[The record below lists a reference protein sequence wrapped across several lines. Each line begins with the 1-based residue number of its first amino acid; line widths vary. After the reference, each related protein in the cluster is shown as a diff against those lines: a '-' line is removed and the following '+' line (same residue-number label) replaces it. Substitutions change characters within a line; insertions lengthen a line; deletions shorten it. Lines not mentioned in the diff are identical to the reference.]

1 MKLASLR
8 DGSRDGQL
16 AVVSRDLRT
25 AQFATDITGTLQR
38 ALDDWNF
45 FLPQLQDLYAALNA
59 GRARHAFPF
68 DPSKATAPLP
78 RAFQWTVAQSEGGL
92 AQRPSDVLLGAAEGP
107 VADVQAS
114 LTAQIVGITGDVP
127 QGVRSDAAADCV
139 RLLALAADWRLPA
152 PPGPEGVTLPDRQ
165 HTVFGPV
172 VVTPDE
178 IGAAWKRGKIHL
190 PLTVSRNGK
199 VVGRPDAGAGTRTG
213 LHLLIAMLAQTR
225 PARAGSLI
233 GSGTIAGL
241 DEKATGGAG
250 AKDVIRGLEAG
261 DRIRLEMLDVDG
273 RSLFGAIEH
282 TLDDTPQQA
291 PTVGDAS
298 RGADDAVAPSAL
310 LHDDVSDADV
320 PDPDVPQADV
330 SDPQLA

>member
-1 MKLASLR
+1 MKLASIR

-25 AQFATDITGTLQR
+25 AQFATEITGTLQR

-45 FLPQLQDLYAALNA
+45 FAPQLQDLYAALNA
-59 GRARHAFPF
+59 SRARHAFVF
-68 DPSKATAPLP
+68 DPSKAAAPLP
-78 RAFQWTVAQSEGGL
+78 RAFQWAAATPDGVL
-92 AQRPSDVLLGAAEGP
+92 AQRPSDILLGASEGP
-107 VADVQAS
+107 VADTQAS
-114 LTAQIVGITGDVP
+114 LTAQIVAITGDVP
-127 QGVRSDAAADCV
+127 QGVRSDAASDCV
-139 RLLALAADWRLPA
+139 RLLALSADWRLPA
-152 PPGPEGVTLPDRQ
+152 PPGLEGVTLPDRQ

-178 IGAAWKRGKIHL
+178 VGAAWKRGKIHL

-213 LHLLIAMLAQTR
+213 LHLLIALLAQTR

-233 GSGTIAGL
+233 GSGVIAGL
-241 DEKATGGAG
+241 DEKAA
-250 AKDVIRGLEAG
+250 ADARDMLRGLEAG

-282 TLDDTPQQA
+282 VLDDHP
-291 PTVGDAS
+291 
-298 RGADDAVAPSAL
+298 
-310 LHDDVSDADV
+310 
-320 PDPDVPQADV
+320 ADV
-330 SDPQLA
+330 SPVGGKRADAPAAVAAPEDEPDFTDSQPA

>member
-25 AQFATDITGTLQR
+25 AQFATDITGILQR

-68 DPSKATAPLP
+68 DPTKAAAPLP
-78 RAFQWTVAQSEGGL
+78 RAFQWTAALPEGGL
-92 AQRPSDVLLGAAEGP
+92 AQRPSDVLLGANEGP
-107 VADVQAS
+107 VADQLAS
-114 LTAQIVGITGDVP
+114 LTAQIVAITGDVP
-127 QGVRSDAAADCV
+127 PGVRSDAAGDCV
-139 RLLALAADWRLPA
+139 RLLALSADWRLPS

-165 HTVFGPV
+165 HTVFAPV

-225 PARAGSLI
+225 PARAGSLV
-233 GSGTIAGL
+233 GSGLIAGL
-241 DEKATGGAG
+241 DEKAPAG
-250 AKDVIRGLEAG
+250 TRDTLRGLDAG
-261 DRIRLEMLDVDG
+261 DRVRLEMLDVDG

-282 TLDDTPQQA
+282 TLDEEAADAPTSSASRARAQIGGQGSAQADTDAHADTPDSS
-291 PTVGDAS
+291 PGEDAET
-298 RGADDAVAPSAL
+298 DT
-310 LHDDVSDADV
+310 SDSLTA
-320 PDPDVPQADV
+320 
-330 SDPQLA
+330 